1 MKEIQITND
10 LELKVYINGKP
21 DLLFMPK
28 EVLDE
33 FCSAL
38 LSLLEGETAL

>member
-1 MKEIQITND
+1 MEEIQVPNV

-21 DLLFMPK
+21 DLAAMPK

-33 FCSAL
+33 LCSAL
-38 LSLLEGETAL
+38 LSLLEGEIA

>member
-1 MKEIQITND
+1 MKEMQIPND

-21 DLLFMPK
+21 DLSLMPN

-33 FCSAL
+33 LCSAL
-38 LSLLEGETAL
+38 RSLMEEEIG